1 MQHKEQEFAMANE
14 AMLAEFMDRI
24 NQIADVVGQNQLM
37 HPDNTDCAGRLR
49 LAVDDLRDRIAE
61 HDYLKAEE
69 VEGANDFLRA
79 TRQEHETL
87 RRRGPSHQAFTA
99 AKPGTTS
106 EAV

>member
-1 MQHKEQEFAMANE
+1 MSQSCLFEQQFPPGLLL
-14 AMLAEFMDRI
+14 LAALPVLDLLVYSAE
-24 NQIADVVGQNQLM
+24 
-37 HPDNTDCAGRLR
+37 LR
-49 LAVDDLRDRIAE
+49 SACLQRIAE

-87 RRRGPSHQAFTA
+87 RRRGPGRQLSA
-99 AKPGTTS
+99 ASPSGLGKSS

>member
-49 LAVDDLRDRIAE
+49 LAVDDLRDVSTGQI
-61 HDYLKAEE
+61 LQ
-69 VEGANDFLRA
+69 GF
-79 TRQEHETL
+79 
-87 RRRGPSHQAFTA
+87 
-99 AKPGTTS
+99 AKHWLCQVHHS
-106 EAV
+106 CCL

>member
-1 MQHKEQEFAMANE
+1 MVAMHAS
-14 AMLAEFMDRI
+14 AVFI
-24 NQIADVVGQNQLM
+24 CIGQCCFCLQ
-37 HPDNTDCAGRLR
+37 
-49 LAVDDLRDRIAE
+49 RIAE

>member
-1 MQHKEQEFAMANE
+1 MSIVLHDACCVCLQ
-14 AMLAEFMDRI
+14 
-24 NQIADVVGQNQLM
+24 
-37 HPDNTDCAGRLR
+37 
-49 LAVDDLRDRIAE
+49 RIAE

-87 RRRGPSHQAFTA
+87 RRRGPVRQGSA
-99 AKPGTTS
+99 ALANAGNTS

>member
-1 MQHKEQEFAMANE
+1 MFEQQFPYGLLLPAALTMSDPLVYSNE
-14 AMLAEFMDRI
+14 SLSCL
-24 NQIADVVGQNQLM
+24 Q
-37 HPDNTDCAGRLR
+37 
-49 LAVDDLRDRIAE
+49 RIAE

-87 RRRGPSHQAFTA
+87 RRRGPGRQPSA
-99 AKPGTTS
+99 ASPSELGNSS